1 MAKVE
6 IKVPSLG
13 ESETEAT
20 LISWLKQ
27 EGDVVAVD
35 EVLAEVESD
44 KITMEITALDPGV
57 LTGISKKVDDLVHPG
72 EVIAYI
78 DVDEKAAKAKPA
90 SDSGAAA
97 KKEEAAPEKP
107 IQSKQ
112 AAEPEKSVVT
122 EQPVEP
128 EAKKE
133 PEKPVTKVSPARPV
147 TQAVPD
153 EGKLEERVPMTG
165 LRKRIAT
172 RLKEAQN
179 TAAILTTFNE
189 VNMQP
194 VMDMRAKYKDSFKSK
209 YDVGLGFMS
218 FFVHACCEALQQFP
232 TVNAFIDGEDV
243 VYRNYFDIGI
253 AVSTDKGLVVPVLR
267 DAGMLGFAEIER
279 RIASFAE
286 KARSGGLMP
295 DDLKGGTFSI
305 TNGGVFGSLLSTPIL
320 NPPQSAILGMHA
332 IQKRPVAVDDEIV
345 IRPMMYLALS
355 YDHRL
360 IDGRD
365 AVQFLVKVKEM
376 LEYPAAPL
384 LDL

>member
-78 DVDEKAAKAKPA
+78 DVDEKAAAR
-90 SDSGAAA
+90 
-97 KKEEAAPEKP
+97 KEEATPEKAAK
-107 IQSKQ
+107 SKKV
-112 AAEPEKSVVT
+112 AEPEKPVET
-122 EQPVEP
+122 EPPVEP

-133 PEKPVTKVSPARPV
+133 LEKPVAKVSQARPV
-147 TQAVPD
+147 TQAATD

-165 LRKRIAT
+165 LRKRIAA

-194 VMDMRAKYKDSFKSK
+194 VMDMRAKYKDAFKSK
-209 YDVGLGFMS
+209 YDVGLGYMS

-243 VYRNYFDIGI
+243 VYRNYFDVGI

-267 DAGMLGFAEIER
+267 DAGILGFAEIER
-279 RIASFAE
+279 RIAGFAE